1 MSLRNGVWVCIK
13 AQVMALVWQIVG
25 SWILLDGIVSH
36 VVNFCLTF
44 DGPYQSLVNQAWVTI
59 GYTRYVP
66 LLLCVGGFIYLF
78 ISPFIQEGTGDV
90 LTR

>member
-1 MSLRNGVWVCIK
+1 MSLRNGIWVCIK
-13 AQVMALVWQIVG
+13 AQVLALVWQIVG
-25 SWILLDGIVSH
+25 SWILLDGIVSQ

-44 DGPYQSLVNQAWVTI
+44 NGPYQSLVNQAWFII

-66 LLLCVGGFIYLF
+66 LLLCVGGVIYLF

-90 LTR
+90 LIR